1 MSAGTGGMLKERT
14 YGAVKRMILAGTL
27 RPGEK
32 LAERDLSR
40 RLKVSRTPLREALS
54 RLVQEGLVE
63 NRPRRG
69 HYVRA
74 IDAKSVADLYDLR
87 EVLEKHA
94 VRLAARRL
102 TDADIAE
109 LEKLRRALRRYE
121 RDAVQGEAEQHDGLR
136 LHEIIIRAARNDMLT
151 EMLAKLY
158 DRLQMFVW
166 IDAIYADEA
175 TLTRREHEAIIDAAK
190 ARDEKLLLRLMEQHL
205 RRSKDNVLRALRA
218 RPSLTI

>member
-1 MSAGTGGMLKERT
+1 MLKERT

-32 LAERDLSR
+32 LAERELSR

-109 LEKLRRALRRYE
+109 LEDCGGPCGDTSVTPSRAKPSNMTACGCTRSSS
-121 RDAVQGEAEQHDGLR
+121 APP
-136 LHEIIIRAARNDMLT
+136 
-151 EMLAKLY
+151 
-158 DRLQMFVW
+158 
-166 IDAIYADEA
+166 A
-175 TLTRREHEAIIDAAK
+175 TTC
-190 ARDEKLLLRLMEQHL
+190 
-205 RRSKDNVLRALRA
+205 
-218 RPSLTI
+218 

>member
-1 MSAGTGGMLKERT
+1 MLKERT
-14 YGAVKRMILAGTL
+14 YGQIKRMILAGTL

-69 HYVRA
+69 HYVKSV
-74 IDAKSVADLYDLR
+74 DAKEVEDLYDLR

-94 VRLAARRL
+94 IRLAVHRL
-102 TDADIAE
+102 TDTDIVE
-109 LEKLRRALRRYE
+109 LEQLRRTLRRYA
-121 RDAVQGEAEQHDGLR
+121 RDPVQGEAEQRDGLR
-136 LHEIIIRAARNDMLT
+136 LHELIVRAARSDLLV
-151 EMLAKLY
+151 EMLVKLY
-158 DRLQMFVW
+158 DRLRMFVW

-175 TLTRREHEAIIDAAK
+175 SVTRREHEDIIDAAK
-190 ARDEKLLLRLMEQHL
+190 ARDEKLLLRLMQQHL

-218 RPSLTI
+218 RPSLAL

>member
-1 MSAGTGGMLKERT
+1 MLKERT
-14 YGAVKRMILAGTL
+14 YGTVKRMILAGSL

-32 LAERDLSR
+32 LQERDLSR

-74 IDAKSVADLYDLR
+74 IDAKSVEDLYDLR

-94 VRLAARRL
+94 IRLAARRL
-102 TDADIAE
+102 TDDDIAA
-109 LEKLRRALRRYE
+109 LERLRQTLRRYG
-121 RDAVQGEAEQHDGLR
+121 RDAVQGEAEQRDGLR
-136 LHEIIIRAARNDMLT
+136 LHEIIVRAARSEFLLETLT
-151 EMLAKLY
+151 KLY

-166 IDAIYADEA
+166 IDAIYEDEA
-175 TLTRREHEAIIDAAK
+175 AVTRREHEAIIDAAQ
-190 ARDEKLLLRLMEQHL
+190 ARDEKRLLRLMEQHL
-205 RRSKDNVLRALRA
+205 RRSKGNVLRALRA
-218 RPSLTI
+218 RPSLAS

>member
-1 MSAGTGGMLKERT
+1 MLKERT

-69 HYVRA
+69 HYVQA

-94 VRLAARRL
+94 VRLAVRRL

-109 LEKLRRALRRYE
+109 LEKLRRTLRKYE
-121 RDAVQGEAEQHDGLR
+121 RDAVQGEAEQRSGLR

-190 ARDEKLLLRLMEQHL
+190 ARDEKLLLRLMEEHL
-205 RRSKDNVLRALRA
+205 RRSKGNVLRALQA

>member
-1 MSAGTGGMLKERT
+1 MLKERT
-14 YGAVKRMILAGTL
+14 YAAVKRMILSGAL

-32 LAERDLSR
+32 LQERDLSR

-74 IDAKSVADLYDLR
+74 IDAKSVEDLYDLR

-94 VRLAARRL
+94 IRLAARRL
-102 TDADIAE
+102 TDDDIAT
-109 LEKLRRALRRYE
+109 LERLRRTLRKYG
-121 RDAVQGEAEQHDGLR
+121 RDPIEGEAEQRDGLR
-136 LHEIIIRAARNDMLT
+136 LHEIIVRAARNEFLLETLT
-151 EMLAKLY
+151 KLY

-175 TLTRREHEAIIDAAK
+175 ALTRREHEAIIDAAQ

-205 RRSKDNVLRALRA
+205 RRSKGNVLRALRA
-218 RPSLTI
+218 RPSLAS

>member
-1 MSAGTGGMLKERT
+1 MLKERT

-102 TDADIAE
+102 TAADIAE
-109 LEKLRRALRRYE
+109 LERLRRALRRYE

>member
-102 TDADIAE
+102 TAADIAE
-109 LEKLRRALRRYE
+109 LERLRRALRRYE

>member
-1 MSAGTGGMLKERT
+1 MLKERT
-14 YGAVKRMILAGTL
+14 YGTVKRMILAGSL

-32 LAERDLSR
+32 LQERDLSR

-74 IDAKSVADLYDLR
+74 IDAKSVEDLYDLR

-94 VRLAARRL
+94 IRLAARRL
-102 TDADIAE
+102 TDDDIAA
-109 LEKLRRALRRYE
+109 LERLRQTLRRYG
-121 RDAVQGEAEQHDGLR
+121 RDAVQGEAEQRDGLR
-136 LHEIIIRAARNDMLT
+136 LHEIIVRAARSEFLLETLT
-151 EMLAKLY
+151 KLY

-166 IDAIYADEA
+166 IDAIYEDEA
-175 TLTRREHEAIIDAAK
+175 TVTRREHEAIIDAAQ
-190 ARDEKLLLRLMEQHL
+190 ARDEKRLLRLMEQHL
-205 RRSKDNVLRALRA
+205 RRSKGNVLRALRA
-218 RPSLTI
+218 RPSLAS

>member
-1 MSAGTGGMLKERT
+1 MLKERT
-14 YGAVKRMILAGTL
+14 YGTVKRMILAGSL

-32 LAERDLSR
+32 LQERDLSR

-74 IDAKSVADLYDLR
+74 IDAKSVEDLYDLR

-94 VRLAARRL
+94 IRLAARRL
-102 TDADIAE
+102 TDDDIAA
-109 LEKLRRALRRYE
+109 LERLRQTLRKYG
-121 RDAVQGEAEQHDGLR
+121 RDAIQGEAEQRDGLH
-136 LHEIIIRAARNDMLT
+136 LHEIIVRAARSEFLLETLT
-151 EMLAKLY
+151 KLY

-166 IDAIYADEA
+166 IDAIYEDEA
-175 TLTRREHEAIIDAAK
+175 AVTRREHEAIIDAAQ
-190 ARDEKLLLRLMEQHL
+190 ARDEKRLLRLMEQHL
-205 RRSKDNVLRALRA
+205 RRSKGNVLRALRA
-218 RPSLTI
+218 RPSLAS